1 MEKLN
6 KKSTVLVVDDTPDIL
21 SLIMG
26 LLKDKYTLKL
36 ANSPKK
42 ALNLLKNKPD
52 IDLILL
58 DIMMPEIDGY
68 EMCKMIKSNPAYS
81 QTPIIF
87 LTALEKVSDIVKG
100 FEYGAV
106 DYITKPFIPEVLK
119 ARVKTHIELKKLHD
133 SILDDLKAKEEM
145 LFKKSKM
152 AILGEM
158 FENVTHQWKQ
168 PLSTINM
175 SCSALQMDIEF
186 DEIDS
191 DEFSN
196 TIDTISTEATYLS
209 QTIDDF
215 RDFARDGMQKESFD
229 LEDAFVQST
238 KILSQKLKKA
248 SIEVINEIQSI
259 RYNSYKNL
267 LIQVLINILNNSIDA
282 TTKAQKKQKWIKAK
296 SLISDNKIIITVCDN
311 GNGIKIDNI
320 DSVFN
325 KYITTKNDEESGIGL
340 YMCQQIIQNKYNGK
354 ISAYNT
360 QEGACFEL
368 CLPIVNEDSII

>member
-1 MEKLN
+1 VEKLN

-133 SILDDLKAKEEM
+133 SILDDLKEKEEL
-145 LFKKSKM
+145 LFKKSRM

-175 SCSALQMDIEF
+175 SCSVLKMNYEF
-186 DEIDS
+186 DEIDA
-191 DEFSN
+191 DELVN
-196 TIDTISTEATYLS
+196 TIDTISEEATYLS

-325 KYITTKNDEESGIGL
+325 KYTTTKDDEDSGIGL
-340 YMCQQIIQNKYNGK
+340 YMCQQIIQNKYNGN
-354 ISAYNT
+354 IRAYNT

-368 CLPIVNEDSII
+368 FLPIVNEDSLI